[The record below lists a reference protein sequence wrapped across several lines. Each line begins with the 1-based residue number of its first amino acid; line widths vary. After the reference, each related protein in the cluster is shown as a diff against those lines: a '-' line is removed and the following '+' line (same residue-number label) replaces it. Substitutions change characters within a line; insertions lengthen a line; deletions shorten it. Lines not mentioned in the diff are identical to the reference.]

1 MKLCKED
8 PNGMIRFPEEENQK
22 QQNRINIKN
31 YNSRKFSWNF
41 KKKAT
46 EPDTYWKCKLCTWE

>member
-8 PNGMIRFPEEENQK
+8 PNGMIRFPEENQK

-31 YNSRKFSWNF
+31 YNSRKFS
-41 KKKAT
+41 
-46 EPDTYWKCKLCTWE
+46 